1 MAMKKRTTYG
11 GVAGFDFNNPKANDL
26 VFAVGKLIMN
36 FGAVEFLT
44 YRLIDQLGEDT
55 TDHDA
60 ALERLFMNR
69 FRLIEDLARQQSMP
83 DEILSD
89 IETVRGTVKE
99 MAAFRN
105 KIAHNP
111 IVQTWKEK
119 DIRSKPGSF
128 GVIDI
133 KSQKGKDRPIV
144 DIVSLKKINLGID
157 AVVELATNLESILDS
172 VIAEMEKRTQS

>member
-1 MAMKKRTTYG
+1 MKKRTKYG
-11 GVAGFDFNNPKANDL
+11 GYAGFDFNNPKINDL
-26 VFAVGKLIMN
+26 LFAVGKLIMN

-60 ALERLFMNR
+60 ALDLLFMNR

-89 IETVRGTVKE
+89 IETARGPVKE

-105 KIAHNP
+105 KIVHNP
-111 IVQTWKEK
+111 IVQSWKGK
-119 DIRSKPGSF
+119 DIEGKPGSF

-133 KSQKGKDRPIV
+133 KSQKGKDKPTV
-144 DIVSLKKINLGID
+144 DVISLKKLNLGID
-157 AVVELATNLESILDS
+157 AVAELATNLESILDA
-172 VIAEMEKRTQS
+172 VTAEMGKRTQS

>member
-1 MAMKKRTTYG
+1 MKKRTKYG
-11 GVAGFDFNNPKANDL
+11 GYAGFDFNNPKTDDL

-36 FGAVEFLT
+36 FGAVEFQT

-60 ALERLFMNR
+60 ALDLLFMKR
-69 FRLIEDLARQQSMP
+69 FRLIERLARQQSMP

-89 IETVRGTVKE
+89 IETVRDPVEE

-111 IVQTWKEK
+111 IVQGWKGKVIEG
-119 DIRSKPGSF
+119 KPGSF

-144 DIVSLKKINLGID
+144 DIVSLEKLNLFID
-157 AVVELATNLESILDS
+157 AVAELATNLESILDA
-172 VIAEMEKRTQS
+172 VTAEMGKRTQS